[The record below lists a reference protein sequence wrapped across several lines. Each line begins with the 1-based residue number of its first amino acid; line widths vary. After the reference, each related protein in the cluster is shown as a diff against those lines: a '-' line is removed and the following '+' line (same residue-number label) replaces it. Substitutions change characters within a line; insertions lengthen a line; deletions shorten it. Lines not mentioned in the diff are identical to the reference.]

1 MATIKDVSQRA
12 RVSPATVSRVI
23 NGGSGVSEAT
33 RGAVLAVIAELGYQ
47 PNAFARSLATN
58 RSGGIGVVVSEV
70 SSAVYGGIL
79 QGIESVTERHGM
91 HILVSSGHAR
101 AERERKAFHFLRQR
115 RSDALILQLDGAED
129 AEVVAWSRHGVPII
143 VVGRYI
149 DGLADRCVFLDNVAG
164 GELATRHLLDRGHRR
179 IAHIAGLPSIQDARD
194 RFTGY
199 LQALADH
206 GIPFDA
212 SLVAD
217 GGFVEQGGQ
226 RAMRQLLEGGQPFTA
241 VFAANDQSAAGAM
254 RTLRDAGLRVPD
266 DVSVVGF
273 DDTLLANYLVPSLT
287 TVRQPLQEMGQAAA
301 SLALARLGIA
311 AREEVT
317 LRFEPVLVERE
328 SVAAPHSGHTPA

>member
-12 RVSPATVSRVI
+12 HVSPATVSRVI
-23 NGGSGVSEAT
+23 NGGNGVSDVT
-33 RGAVLAVIAELGYQ
+33 RAAVLAVIDELGYQ

-79 QGIESVTERHGM
+79 QGIERVTERHGM
-91 HILVSSGHAR
+91 HIVVSSGHAR
-101 AERERKAFHFLRQR
+101 SERERKAFEFLRQR

-129 AEVVAWSRHGVPII
+129 AEVIAWSRHDVPIV
-143 VVGRYI
+143 VVGRRI
-149 DGLADRCVFLDNVAG
+149 DELAGRCVYLDNVAG
-164 GELATRHLLDRGHRR
+164 GDLATRHLLAAGHRR
-179 IAHIAGLPSIQDARD
+179 VAHIAGLSTIQDARD
-194 RFTGY
+194 RLAGY
-199 LQALADH
+199 RRALADH
-206 GIPFDA
+206 GIGYDP
-212 SLVAD
+212 SLVVD
-217 GGFVEQGGQ
+217 GGFVEEGGQ
-226 RAMRQLLEGGQPFTA
+226 RAMQALLANGRAFTA

-254 RTLRDAGLRVPD
+254 RALRDAGLRVPD

-273 DDTLLANYLVPSLT
+273 DDTLLAHYLVPSLT

-301 SLALARLGIA
+301 MLALARLGIA

-328 SVAAPHSGHTPA
+328 SVAAPQSGHTPV

>member
-12 RVSPATVSRVI
+12 HVSPATVSRVI
-23 NGGSGVSEAT
+23 NGGNGVSDVT
-33 RGAVLAVIAELGYQ
+33 RAAVLAVIDELGYQ
-47 PNAFARSLATN
+47 PNAFARCLATN

-91 HILVSSGHAR
+91 HLLVSSGHAR
-101 AERERKAFHFLRQR
+101 AERERKAFAFLHQR

-129 AEVVAWSRHGVPII
+129 AEVVAWSRLGIPIV
-143 VVGRYI
+143 VVGRRI
-149 DGLADRCVFLDNVAG
+149 EALADRCVFLDNLAG

-179 IAHIAGLPSIQDARD
+179 IAHIAGLATIQDARD
-194 RFTGY
+194 RLAGY
-199 LQALADH
+199 RRALADR
-206 GIPFDA
+206 GIPYDA
-212 SLVAD
+212 SLVVD
-217 GGFVEQGGQ
+217 GGFVEEGGQ
-226 RAMRQLLEGGQPFTA
+226 RAMQALLAGGRAFTA

-254 RTLRDAGLRVPD
+254 RALRDAGLRVPD

-273 DDTLLANYLVPSLT
+273 DDTLLAHYLVPSLT

-301 SLALARLGIA
+301 WLALDRLGLD
-311 AREEVT
+311 ARKEVT